1 MRLLLLGGTRFVGRH
16 VVELALAGGHEVS
29 LFTRG
34 KTNADL
40 FPQVEHLHGDRETG
54 DYEALKGKTWD
65 AVIDTCGYVP
75 RAVRQAGE
83 VLKDAVDRYLFI
95 STISVYDDGMPAGA
109 DETAPLKKLTDEA
122 TEEVTGETY
131 GGLKVLCELAA
142 QSIFAE
148 RAIIVRPG
156 MIVGQYD
163 PTDRFTYWVKR
174 ISQGGEVLVPGH
186 AQRPVQMID
195 GKDLGAF
202 QLKLLQDGTLGVYN
216 ATGATQPFAWGD
228 WVGGMRDALGSDA
241 TFTWVDDAWLEEQQV
256 NGMQLPFWVPEQY
269 AGVFAV
275 SVQRAVAAGL
285 TFRPFADTV
294 RDTLAFEQTLPADQ
308 PRRAGLDPAREA
320 ELLKLWKEKQSSQ

>member
-1 MRLLLLGGTRFVGRH
+1 MRLLVLGGTRFVGRH
-16 VVELALAGGHEVS
+16 LVELALAGGHEVS

-65 AVIDTCGYVP
+65 AVIDTCGYIP
-75 RAVRQAGE
+75 RAVRQAGD
-83 VLKDAVDRYLFI
+83 VLKDSVDRYLFI
-95 STISVYDDGMPAGA
+95 STISVYDDPVQAGA
-109 DETAPLKKLTDEA
+109 DETAPLKQLTDEA

-142 QSIFAE
+142 QSIFGE

-186 AQRPVQMID
+186 PNRPVQMID
-195 GKDLGAF
+195 GGDLGAF
-202 QLKLLQDGTLGVYN
+202 QLTLLQNGTLGVYN
-216 ATGATQPFAWGD
+216 ATGATQPYLWGE
-228 WVGGMRDALGSDA
+228 WVEGMRAALGSNA
-241 TFTWVDDAWLEEQQV
+241 TFTWIEDVWLQEQQV
-256 NGMQLPFWVPEQY
+256 TGMELPFWVPEEFG
-269 AGVFAV
+269 GVFAV
-275 SVQRAVAAGL
+275 SVQRAVDAGL

-294 RDTLAFEQTLPADQ
+294 RATLAFEQTLPTDQ
-308 PRRAGLDPAREA
+308 PRRAGLAPEREA
-320 ELLKLWKEKQSSQ
+320 ELLKLWKEQGN